1 MQRVILNSL
10 AVGNSVSACNLISS
24 VSAPRSKLI
33 PFLIT
38 SSWPESVRSGK
49 SRQFHSAYSS
59 PSLMHVAR
67 AEPIGLLAKS
77 TSILPTK

>member
-38 SSWPESVRSGK
+38 SSWPESVRSG
-49 SRQFHSAYSS
+49 SLDSS
-59 PSLMHVAR
+59 TVLTPALASCMSL
-67 AEPIGLLAKS
+67 GLNQ
-77 TSILPTK
+77 